1 MFSNTQIQD
10 NRGLSLIG
18 VITGVALM
26 VILFVGVFGMFRS
39 SLAIL
44 FDSTA
49 RAGATALMEERMEYI
64 RSLPYR
70 DVGTKGGIPDGVLE
84 EQETLQFNG
93 MTYDRRVFVQYY
105 DDSADGTGSNDEN
118 NVTQDYKRAKVA
130 VSWQGK
136 SQEKTIESASFIM
149 PDGVETS
156 EGGGT
161 LSIRV
166 FDAVGDPIENAEIQI
181 ENSSTSPEVD
191 TTTFTDPDGQIRFSG
206 APAASGYRVTVSKS
220 GFSQARTYDRTET
233 NVSPDPGHLTVAS
246 SSVTTA
252 SFPIDLLSSVNLKTV
267 TPITQATDTVA
278 FSDTTKIA
286 SSSDV
291 SVDNGSLQLTS
302 SGGGYATSGVAYT
315 TEVGTSSVYNW
326 ERTLFQSTTSADT
339 TARVH
344 VVENTPSG
352 YQRLPDSEVADNS
365 SGFTSSPIDISS
377 VSTTTYNR
385 LAYELRLT
393 TANTSTSP
401 RIGTTTTR
409 YAYGRAQL
417 ADVNFDVRGDKTIG
431 ETSDGDPIYK
441 HSFSTS
447 TDTNGVNELS
457 GLEWDTYH
465 FDPVATSSLRTAAA
479 CPAEPLDLAP
489 GTTTDVT
496 LALADITGSGNTLRV
511 VVDDGVGRSIT
522 GATTTLSS
530 GNSSVVQTT
539 GPCGQAYFTDLSNS
553 TSYKLEVTADGYVKT
568 NEPGIAVDGET
579 IQVVEMTA
587 N

>member
-1 MFSNTQIQD
+1 MFTNTQEE
-10 NRGLSLIG
+10 NRRGLSLIG
-18 VITGVALM
+18 VMTGVALM
-26 VILFVGVFGMFRS
+26 VILFLGVFGMFRS

-44 FDSTA
+44 FDSSA

-105 DDSADGTGSNDEN
+105 DDPADGTGSSDEN

-166 FDAVGDPIENAEIQI
+166 FDAVGDPIENAEIHI
-181 ENSSTSPEVD
+181 KNSSTSPQVD
-191 TTTFTDPDGQIRFSG
+191 TTTFTDPDGRIRFSG
-206 APAASGYRVTVSKS
+206 APAASGYEINVSKS
-220 GFSQARTYDRTET
+220 GFSQAQTYDRTST

-252 SFPIDLLSSVNLKTV
+252 SFPIDLLSSINLKTV
-267 TPITQATDTVA
+267 TPITQATATIA
-278 FSDTTKIA
+278 FDNTAEIA

-291 SVDNGSLQLTS
+291 SVSDGSLQLAS

-315 TEVGTSSVYNW
+315 TEVGTSSVYSW
-326 ERTLFQSTTSADT
+326 QQTLFRSTTSADT
-339 TARVH
+339 SARVH
-344 VVENTPSG
+344 VAENTSSG
-352 YQRLPDSEVADNS
+352 YQRLPDSELANNS
-365 SGFTSSPIDISS
+365 SGFTSPPIDMSS

-385 LAYELRLT
+385 LAYELRLAT
-393 TANTSTSP
+393 TNTSTTP

-409 YAYGRAQL
+409 YSYGRAPL

-447 TDTNGVNELS
+447 TDTSGTNELAD
-457 GLEWDTYH
+457 LEWDTYH
-465 FDPVATSSLRTAAA
+465 FDLAAATPRRIAAA
-479 CPAEPLDLAP
+479 CPGEPLDIAP

-496 LALADITGSGNTLRV
+496 LAISDLSGSGNTLRV
-511 VVDDGVGRSIT
+511 VVDDGSGSSIT

-530 GNSSVVQTT
+530 SNGSIVQTT
-539 GPCGQAYFTDLSNS
+539 GPCGQSFFTNLDNS
-553 TSYKLEVTADGYVKT
+553 TSYKLEVTADGFVKA
-568 NEPGIAVDGET
+568 NESGIAVDGET
-579 IQVVEMTA
+579 IQSVEMTTK
-587 N
+587 

>member
-1 MFSNTQIQD
+1 MFTNTQEQ
-10 NRGLSLIG
+10 NRQGLSLIG
-18 VITGVALM
+18 VMTGVALM
-26 VILFVGVFGMFRS
+26 VILFLGVFGMFRS

-105 DDSADGTGSNDEN
+105 DDPADGTGSSDEN

-136 SQEKTIESASFIM
+136 RQEKTIESASFIM

-166 FDAVGDPIENAEIQI
+166 FDAVGDPVENAEIHI
-181 ENSSTSPEVD
+181 KNSSTSPEVD
-191 TTTFTDPDGQIRFSG
+191 TTTFTDPDGRIRFSG
-206 APAASGYRVTVSKS
+206 APAAGGYQVEVGKS
-220 GFSQARTYDRTET
+220 GFSQAQTYDRTAT

-252 SFPIDLLSSVNLKTV
+252 SFPIDLLSSLNLKTV

-278 FSDTTKIA
+278 FSDATKIA
-286 SSSDV
+286 SSSNV
-291 SVDNGSLQLTS
+291 SVDNGSLQLAG

-315 TEVGTSSVYNW
+315 TEVGTSSVYSW
-326 ERTLFQSTTSADT
+326 QQTLFRSTTSADT
-339 TARVH
+339 IARVH
-344 VVENTPSG
+344 VAETTPSG
-352 YQRLPDSEVADNS
+352 YQRLPDSELANNS
-365 SGFTSSPIDISS
+365 SGFTSPPIDMSS

-385 LAYELRLT
+385 LAYELRLGT
-393 TANTSTSP
+393 TNTSTTP

-409 YAYGRAQL
+409 YSYGRAQL
-417 ADVNFDVRGDKTIG
+417 ADVNFDVRGDKTTG

-447 TDTNGVNELS
+447 TDTSGINELTE
-457 GLEWDTYH
+457 LEWDTYH
-465 FDPVATSSLRTAAA
+465 FEPVATSSLRTAAA

-511 VVDDGVGRSIT
+511 VVDDEFGNSIT
-522 GATTTLSS
+522 GATTTVSS

-539 GPCGQAYFTDLSNS
+539 GPCGQSFFTDLDSS
-553 TSYKLEVTADGYVKT
+553 TSYKLEVIADGYVKT
-568 NEPGIAVDGET
+568 NESGIAVDGET
-579 IQVVEMTA
+579 VQAVEMNA
-587 N
+587 K